1 MDAAELPPHR
11 RAFTLIELLVVIAI
25 IAVLIGLL
33 LPAVQKV
40 RAAAAR
46 MSCQNNLKQVGLAL
60 QTYHDANRQFPP
72 GYTSGVTAT
81 GDDTGPGWG
90 WAAYILPHVEQQNL
104 FNQITFAQPVEHPA
118 NANARV
124 QVVKTYLCP
133 ADSPPPPFPVG
144 PRSNS
149 GQLASTTCTVAPA
162 NYVGNFGVAE
172 PGVDGDGLFYRNS
185 AVKIADI
192 TDGTSSTL
200 MVGERSFR
208 YAESA
213 WAGAV
218 TGTNEGST
226 PGSPLPGQVYNAS
239 NFVLGHTSDSTGG
252 PTGPGDANNFTSSH
266 TGGVN
271 FVFVDGHVAF
281 LGGSVN
287 YQVYK
292 ALSTR
297 AGGETIPGNY

>member
-1 MDAAELPPHR
+1 M
-11 RAFTLIELLVVIAI
+11 
-25 IAVLIGLL
+25 
-33 LPAVQKV
+33 
-40 RAAAAR
+40 
-46 MSCQNNLKQVGLAL
+46 
-60 QTYHDANRQFPP
+60 
-72 GYTSGVTAT
+72 
-81 GDDTGPGWG
+81 
-90 WAAYILPHVEQQNL
+90 EQQNL
-104 FNQITFAQPVEHPA
+104 FNQIAFALPIEHA
-118 NANARV
+118 TNANARTAT
-124 QVVKTYLCP
+124 VKAYLCP

-144 PRSNS
+144 PRSNT
-149 GQLASTTCTVAPA
+149 GQLLSTTCTVAPA
-162 NYVGNFGVAE
+162 NYVGTFCVAE